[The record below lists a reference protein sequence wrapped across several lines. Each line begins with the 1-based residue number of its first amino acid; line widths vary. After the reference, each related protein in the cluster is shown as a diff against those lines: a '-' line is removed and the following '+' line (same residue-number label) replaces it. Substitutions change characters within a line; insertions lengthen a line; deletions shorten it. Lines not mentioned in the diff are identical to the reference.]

1 MGKFITTD
9 RNQGFLLPPSI
20 EEWLPEDH
28 LARFIVDVVDK
39 LNLSDIA
46 HFHLKCNTPKLT

>member
-20 EEWLPEDH
+20 EEWVAEDH
-28 LARFIVDVVDK
+28 LARFIVDIVD
-39 LNLSDIA
+39 NLDLSEIT
-46 HFHLKCNTPKLT
+46 N